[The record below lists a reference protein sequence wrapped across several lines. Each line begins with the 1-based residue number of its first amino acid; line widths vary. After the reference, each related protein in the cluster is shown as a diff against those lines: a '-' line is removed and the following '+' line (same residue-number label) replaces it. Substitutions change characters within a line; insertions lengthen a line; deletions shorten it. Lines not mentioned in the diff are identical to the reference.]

1 MKNGSFRASL
11 RAAAA
16 GLALAWRG
24 ERNLRFQCAAG
35 YATLLLGVWAG
46 LPAPE
51 LALLFLAA
59 AGVLAAEM
67 VNTAVERVVDLAS
80 SSSYHPLAR
89 TAKDIAAG
97 AVLVTAV
104 AALAVGA
111 LLFLPRLHLL
121 PALLAARLASP
132 ANALALLPLAA
143 LLWGWL
149 SAPPP
154 APNRRGRR
162 PRA

>member
-1 MKNGSFRASL
+1 VKNGSFRASV

-16 GLALAWRG
+16 GVARAWRG

-35 YATLLLGVWAG
+35 YAVLLLGLWTG
-46 LPAPE
+46 LSGPE
-51 LALLFLAA
+51 LALLCLTV

-80 SSSYHPLAR
+80 ASSYHPLAR

-121 PALLAARLASP
+121 PVVVARLASP
-132 ANALALLPLAA
+132 AGVLALLPLAV

-149 SAPPP
+149 AARPPGP
-154 APNRRGRR
+154 DQGGRR
-162 PRA
+162 PPA